1 MSSSLHIEPDSLIR
15 FRRDLHTYPELSNH
29 ESETAE
35 KVLDQLRH
43 TGATKITPQVGG
55 EGIIA
60 EFASGRSGPN
70 ILIRG
75 DMDALPIQE
84 VGDTPHKSRNEGV
97 AHMCGHDGHTIIL
110 LGLAQELTEDPIERG
125 KVFLLFQPGEENGT
139 GAKAMLADEKFIDEP
154 IDYAFALHNLP
165 GYELHRIV
173 TRRGA
178 FNAHVNSLVLKL
190 NGKTAH
196 AAEPEQG
203 HNPSLA
209 MSEILS
215 LCASFHQPDTGR
227 DDFYLITPVYATM
240 GSPDY
245 GISAGFAD
253 VRLTI
258 RSWTIDVFEKQ
269 SAALQK
275 SFEKICEKHH
285 LNLEASWTHE
295 FFANQNDDKAVDYVE
310 ASAKAG
316 NFELE
321 ERPFPF
327 KWGEDFGLFTQKF
340 KGCMF
345 GIGSGVDC
353 PALHNPD
360 YDFPDEILL
369 TAIGMFNGII
379 REALKD

>member
-1 MSSSLHIEPDSLIR
+1 MSSSLHIELDPLVR
-15 FRRDLHTYPELSNH
+15 FRQDLHTYPELSNH
-29 ESETAE
+29 ESETAK
-35 KVLDQLRH
+35 KVLAELKK
-43 TGATKITPQVGG
+43 TGAAEITSQIGG

-84 VGDTPHKSRNEGV
+84 VGDTPHKSKNDGV
-97 AHMCGHDGHTIIL
+97 AHMCGHDGHTTIL
-110 LGLAQELTEDPIERG
+110 LGLAQELTKDPIERG

-139 GAKAMLADEKFIDEP
+139 GAKAMLTDEKFIDDP
-154 IDYAFALHNLP
+154 IDYAFGLHNLP
-165 GYELHRIV
+165 GYELHKIV

-178 FNAHVNSLVLKL
+178 FNAHVNSLILKL

-196 AAEPEQG
+196 AAEPESG
-203 HNPSLA
+203 YNPSLA
-209 MSEILS
+209 MSEILT
-215 LCASFHQPDTGR
+215 LCEDFHQPDTAR
-227 DDFYLITPVYATM
+227 DDFYLITPVYANM

-258 RSWTIDVFEKQ
+258 RSWTTDVFEQQ
-269 SAALQK
+269 SEELVKRIGA
-275 SFEKICEKHH
+275 ICAKHD
-285 LNLEASWTHE
+285 LELDASWTHE
-295 FFANQNDDKAVDYVE
+295 FFANQNNDRAVDYVE

-316 NFELE
+316 DFELE
-321 ERPFPF
+321 QRPFPF

-360 YDFPDEILL
+360 YDFPDEILP
-369 TAIGMFNGII
+369 TAISMFNGII